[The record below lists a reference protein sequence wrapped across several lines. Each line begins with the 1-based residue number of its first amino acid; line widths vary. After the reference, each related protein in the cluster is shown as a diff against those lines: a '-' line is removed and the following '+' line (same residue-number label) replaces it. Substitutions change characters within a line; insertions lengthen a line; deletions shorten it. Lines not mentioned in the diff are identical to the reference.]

1 MKSHPSHLLLKVC
14 SASILYCRSVC
25 VPSTCACVWRQATW
39 LASLL
44 VRSTSTRA
52 GPSASVK
59 TSKLDPRA
67 RQCCC
72 VIHLYISM
80 MFQGDQQHS
89 STFALVQYMQ
99 CLYQLLL
106 QQLPWSDIWCLK
118 VLTSILLHARNKMTS
133 SEMLFVTMLYKA
145 YPAITLTRQ
154 RGGYLHIIDFMEI
167 PLRLKKLVK
176 RLYFLDTDTNK
187 ARNVRSL
194 DTKAIPFKCP
204 GAAVPVR
211 GAEPAGQGSAQQHSG
226 PREPSRYQSLAA
238 FV

>member
-1 MKSHPSHLLLKVC
+1 M
-14 SASILYCRSVC
+14 
-25 VPSTCACVWRQATW
+25 
-39 LASLL
+39 
-44 VRSTSTRA
+44 
-52 GPSASVK
+52 
-59 TSKLDPRA
+59 
-67 RQCCC
+67 
-72 VIHLYISM
+72 
-80 MFQGDQQHS
+80 
-89 STFALVQYMQ
+89 
-99 CLYQLLL
+99 YQLLL

-226 PREPSRYQSLAA
+226 PRECPVVKAWRPLCERPSRLR
-238 FV
+238 FD

>member
-1 MKSHPSHLLLKVC
+1 MRTADRLCVGCDSYWQIVQNMCHETADRLCVGCDMKACAMKSHPSHLLLKVC

-89 STFALVQYMQ
+89 STFALVQYI
-99 CLYQLLL
+99 C
-106 QQLPWSDIWCLK
+106 
-118 VLTSILLHARNKMTS
+118 TSACINS
-133 SEMLFVTMLYKA
+133 CCNSF
-145 YPAITLTRQ
+145 
-154 RGGYLHIIDFMEI
+154 
-167 PLRLKKLVK
+167 
-176 RLYFLDTDTNK
+176 
-187 ARNVRSL
+187 
-194 DTKAIPFKCP
+194 P
-204 GAAVPVR
+204 GRIFGV
-211 GAEPAGQGSAQQHSG
+211 
-226 PREPSRYQSLAA
+226 
-238 FV
+238 